1 MLPLAAVQKS
11 LFDALTAALA
21 PVPVLDFAGPNQS
34 YPYCTIGEF
43 TGGQSDTIGE
53 QAVDLEVTVHLWSRQ
68 PGMQEVQTLMETAKD
83 ALDRARLPAAGFHWV
98 DTIFIFAQ
106 TLRDIDGQ
114 TRHGV
119 LRFRIL
125 TFEAESLS
133 RFVLNS

>member
-1 MLPLAAVQKS
+1 MLPLAAVQKAI
-11 LFDALTAALA
+11 FDALTAALA
-21 PVPVLDFAGPNQS
+21 PVPVLDLAGPNQV

-43 TGGQSDTIGE
+43 TGGQSDTLTE

-68 PGMQEVQTLMETAKD
+68 PGMQEVQTLMETAKN
-83 ALDRARLPAAGFHWV
+83 ALDRQRLPAAGFHWV
-98 DTIFIFAQ
+98 DTIWIFAQ

-125 TFEAESLS
+125 TFEAQPLGASVS
-133 RFVLNS
+133 TG